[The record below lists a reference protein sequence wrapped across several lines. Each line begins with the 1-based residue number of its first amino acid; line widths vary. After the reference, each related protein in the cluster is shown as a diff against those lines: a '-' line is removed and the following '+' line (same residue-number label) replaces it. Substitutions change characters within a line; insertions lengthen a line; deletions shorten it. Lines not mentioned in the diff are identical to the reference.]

1 MADVSFQI
9 EWDKTGEKFY
19 QTGTDRGV
27 IYPIS
32 NSGTYP
38 KGYGWNGLTG
48 VSESPSGAE
57 VTKLWADN
65 INYLNLMSAEEFGF
79 TITAYMYP
87 DEFAECDGSA
97 EIETGV
103 KIGQQDR
110 KRFGFVYRT
119 KIGNDVDGDAK
130 GYKIHCVYGCQAKPS
145 SKDFKTVNDSPEAIE
160 LSWECTATPVSV
172 TNFKPTCVVEI
183 DSTKLT
189 AAQLTAIE
197 TVLYGTAAS
206 GAAAV
211 DARLPLPDEIATIIS
226 EAA

>member
-1 MADVSFQI
+1 MPVEFNI
-9 EWDKTGEKFY
+9 EWDKTGEKRY
-19 QTGTDRGV
+19 ETGTDRGV

-32 NSGTYP
+32 NAGTYP

-65 INYLNLMSAEEFGF
+65 INYLNLMSAEEYSM

-87 DEFAECDGSA
+87 DEFAECDGTA
-97 EIETGV
+97 EIEEGV
-103 KIGQQDR
+103 KIGQQER
-110 KRFGFVYRT
+110 KLFGFCYRT
-119 KIGNDVDGDAK
+119 KIGDDVSGDSK

-145 SKDFKTVNDSPEAIE
+145 SKDYKTINDSPEAIE
-160 LSWECTATPVSV
+160 LSWEVSSTPVAV
-172 TNFKPTCVVEI
+172 TGHKPTCTVEI

-189 AAQLTAIE
+189 SAQLTAIE
-197 TVLYGTAAS
+197 TVLYGTPGS

-226 EAA
+226 SAT